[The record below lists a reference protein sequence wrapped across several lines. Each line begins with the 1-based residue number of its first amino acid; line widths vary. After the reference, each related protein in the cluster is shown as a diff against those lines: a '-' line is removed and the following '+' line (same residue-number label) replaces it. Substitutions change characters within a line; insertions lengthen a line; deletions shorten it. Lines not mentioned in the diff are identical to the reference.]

1 MATGAGRQPG
11 LAGTAEQRGGIDAL
25 PVTEAGEECGEVNRV
40 GERAAM
46 VMPPVIEVSDKDYR
60 SFCFPCHAL
69 EEAGDCND
77 AV

>member
-1 MATGAGRQPG
+1 MARGAGRQPG
-11 LAGTAEQRGGIDAL
+11 VAGTAEQRAGLDAL
-25 PVTEAGEECGEVNRV
+25 LVPEDCEPWDEMGSDI
-40 GERAAM
+40 ERAALL
-46 VMPPVIEVSDKDYR
+46 MPPVIEVSDKDYR

>member
-11 LAGTAEQRGGIDAL
+11 VAGTAEQRGGMDAL
-25 PVTEAGEECGEVNRV
+25 PVPDDCEAWDGMGSD
-40 GERAAM
+40 GERAARL
-46 VMPPVIEVSDKDYR
+46 MPLVIEVSDKDYR

>member
-1 MATGAGRQPG
+1 MATGAGGQPG
-11 LAGTAEQRGGIDAL
+11 LAGTAEQRSGIDAL
-25 PVTEAGEECGEVNRV
+25 PVPEAGAAWDQVSRV

-46 VMPPVIEVSDKDYR
+46 LMLPVIEVSDKDYR

-69 EEAGDCND
+69 EEAGDRND